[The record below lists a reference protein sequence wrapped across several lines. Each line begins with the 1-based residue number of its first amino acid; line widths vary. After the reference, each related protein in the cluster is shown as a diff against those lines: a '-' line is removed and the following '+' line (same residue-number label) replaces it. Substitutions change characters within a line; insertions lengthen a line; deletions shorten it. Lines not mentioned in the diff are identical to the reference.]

1 MQVFA
6 AVYIPIAPLQTKLN
20 KIVLNK
26 TFIFA
31 AVIAAAM
38 NITRLAEA
46 YIESHPSVKD
56 CMRKRLVNYSRL
68 SRQVIKDSS
77 LKSSDFDAVLVA
89 ARRYFR
95 KLSKSA
101 AAEDRIRSL
110 LSRSR
115 IEIKN
120 KIVVVVI
127 DKHIFTDDLLELE
140 RRIKKS
146 RNVFYAIEG
155 TDAITIITAAAFL
168 DDIRSIFKSGIIKV
182 WADLALVIIASPEE
196 IEETPGVFSYLS
208 ALLSDRNINL
218 LEAMSCWSETLFVVA
233 EQDIAR
239 VLEALKF

>member
-1 MQVFA
+1 
-6 AVYIPIAPLQTKLN
+6 
-20 KIVLNK
+20 
-26 TFIFA
+26 
-31 AVIAAAM
+31 M
-38 NITRLAEA
+38 NITKLTEQ
-46 YIESHPSVKD
+46 YIETHPSIKD
-56 CMRKRLVNYSRL
+56 CVKKKLINYSKL
-68 SRQVIKDSS
+68 ARQIIKDNSM
-77 LKSSDFDAVLVA
+77 KSSDFDAVLVA

-101 AAEDRIRSL
+101 SAEDRIRSL

-115 IEIKN
+115 IEIKS
-120 KIVVVVI
+120 KVAVVVI

-146 RNVFYAIEG
+146 RNAFYAIEG

-168 DDIRSIFKSGIIKV
+168 DDIHSSFKSSIIKV
-182 WADLALVIIASPEE
+182 CADLALVVIASPEE

-208 ALLSDRNINL
+208 ALLSDKGINI

-239 VLEALKF
+239 VLEALRF

>member
-1 MQVFA
+1 
-6 AVYIPIAPLQTKLN
+6 
-20 KIVLNK
+20 
-26 TFIFA
+26 
-31 AVIAAAM
+31 M
-38 NITRLAEA
+38 NVTRLAET

-56 CMRKRLVNYSRL
+56 CLKKKLVNYSQL
-68 SRQVIKDSS
+68 SRQIIKDGS
-77 LKSSDFDAVLVA
+77 LKGRDFDAVLIAV
-89 ARRYFR
+89 RRYFR
-95 KLSKSA
+95 KISKSA
-101 AAEDRIRSL
+101 AAEDKVRLL

-120 KIVVVVI
+120 KMAAVVI

-168 DDIRSIFKSGIIKV
+168 DDIRNSFKSSIIKT
-182 WADLALVIIASPEE
+182 WKDLALVVIASPEE

-208 ALLSDRNINL
+208 ALLSDKGINI
-218 LEAMSCWSETLFVVA
+218 LETMSCWSETLFVVA
-233 EQDIAR
+233 EADIAK